1 MKLELINVYF
11 ENFNKHIYEVDSLE
25 FWFAR
30 DLQVLLGYAKWENF
44 LNVIEKAKEACRNSG
59 GKIEDNFADTVRA
72 VNMPNGG
79 IKEADDMFLTRY
91 ACYLIAQNG
100 DPAKEQIAFA
110 MSYFAFQTRR
120 QEMIEKRI
128 GDFERIQARDKLS
141 VSEKKLSGV
150 VYERGVDGAGF
161 ALIRSKGD
169 TALFG
174 GFSTNDMKQRMGIPN
189 NRSLADFLP
198 TITIKA
204 KDFANEIT
212 VFNLKKDTTLSGLNE
227 ISNEHM
233 KNNYDVRNLL
243 LRKGIRPESLPA
255 EEDAQKIRRKIQSE
269 DKKLLRGIKKKKID
283 KKPANL

>member
-1 MKLELINVYF
+1 
-11 ENFNKHIYEVDSLE
+11 
-25 FWFAR
+25 
-30 DLQVLLGYAKWENF
+30 
-44 LNVIEKAKEACRNSG
+44 
-59 GKIEDNFADTVRA
+59 
-72 VNMPNGG
+72 
-79 IKEADDMFLTRY
+79 
-91 ACYLIAQNG
+91 
-100 DPAKEQIAFA
+100 

-150 VYERGVDGAGF
+150 VYERSVDGAGF

-189 NRSLADFLP
+189 NRPLADFLP

-212 VFNLKKDTTLSGLNE
+212 VFNLKKDTTLSGLNG

>member
-1 MKLELINVYF
+1 
-11 ENFNKHIYEVDSLE
+11 
-25 FWFAR
+25 
-30 DLQVLLGYAKWENF
+30 
-44 LNVIEKAKEACRNSG
+44 
-59 GKIEDNFADTVRA
+59 
-72 VNMPNGG
+72 
-79 IKEADDMFLTRY
+79 MFLTRY

-150 VYERGVDGAGF
+150 VYERSVDGAGF

-189 NRSLADFLP
+189 NRPLADFLP

-212 VFNLKKDTTLSGLNE
+212 VFNLKKDTTLSGLNG